1 MKSADYVE
9 WNKLKEVVQSLQAD
23 RRRSGAKMA
32 LFINLGMH
40 VALRVSDLT
49 RLKWADLMTDE
60 NDIAQPVKK
69 LVVVEKKTKKTRHI
83 ALSDEIRD
91 FIASTYSGQCPDE
104 YVFQNRLGGVVSTRY
119 LNEEF
124 KRIAKRYNVC
134 VDTFSTHSL
143 RKTWARHK
151 MELNPADPM
160 RFHQISEA
168 LNHSDLGVTR
178 RYLGIKQEEIDNL
191 YLEE

>member
-9 WNKLKEVVQSLQAD
+9 WSKLKEVVQSLRAD
-23 RRRSGAKMA
+23 KRRSGAKMA

-49 RLKWADLMTDE
+49 RLKWADLITDE
-60 NDIAQPVKK
+60 NDMPQPVRKI
-69 LVVVEKKTKKTRHI
+69 VVVEKKTKKTRHI

-91 FIASTYSGQCPDE
+91 FITSSYDGQRPNE
-104 YVFQNRLGGVVSTRY
+104 YVFQNRSGEPISTRY

-124 KRIAKRYNVC
+124 KRIARRYQIG

-143 RKTWARHK
+143 RKSWARHK
-151 MELNPADPM
+151 MELNPSDPM

-191 YLEE
+191 FLEE

>member
-1 MKSADYVE
+1 MKSADYIE
-9 WNKLKEVVQSLQAD
+9 WGKLKEVVQSLQAD
-23 RRRSGAKMA
+23 KRRSGAKMA

-49 RLKWADLMTDE
+49 RLKWADLITDE
-60 NDIAQPVKK
+60 NDIAQPVRK

-83 ALSDEIRD
+83 ALADETRD
-91 FIASTYSGQCPDE
+91 FIASAYANQRPDE
-104 YVFQNRLGGVVSTRY
+104 YVFQNRSGKPMSTRY
-119 LNEEF
+119 INEEF
-124 KRIAKRYNVC
+124 KRIAKRYGIDVE
-134 VDTFSTHSL
+134 TFSTHSL

-151 MELNPADPM
+151 MEVNPADAM

-191 YLEE
+191 YLEG